1 MKAIK
6 TQSLKENSNSKVYGI
21 LSQIAQEL
29 VQDQLN
35 KSAAVGSSTK
45 HTKNKLKWKNSKTSM
60 ESKWQY
66 EIKKN

>member
-6 TQSLKENSNSKVYGI
+6 TQSLKQNSNTKVYGI

-35 KSAAVGSSTK
+35 KSASVGSSTK
-45 HTKNKLKWKNSKTSM
+45 HTKNKLKC
-60 ESKWQY
+60 
-66 EIKKN
+66 KKQQDK